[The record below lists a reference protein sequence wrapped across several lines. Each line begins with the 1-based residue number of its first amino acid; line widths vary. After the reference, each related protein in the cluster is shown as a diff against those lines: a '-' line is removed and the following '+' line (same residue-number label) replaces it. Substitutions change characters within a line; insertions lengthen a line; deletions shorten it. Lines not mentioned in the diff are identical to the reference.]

1 MTPGA
6 VRAEGGCTSDGVS
19 RVADARI
26 IYSSR
31 GVLAD
36 ANKPGL
42 LTRFF
47 NLPFMPL

>member
-1 MTPGA
+1 
-6 VRAEGGCTSDGVS
+6 
-19 RVADARI
+19 VADARI